1 MQPQHR
7 AANEEEQTWKYFS
20 WVRSAEYAWVEKGFR
35 PWQAI
40 RGVMDQGN
48 SSIQLKVSPCAHHP
62 PLPSWRHNN
71 SHNIIPYCAVLW
83 TSKSNLTIS
92 KVYNGLSVGLSQTCG
107 IQFSS
112 KNIAQKHLSE
122 TGPSVIWHNIEL
134 KCNPHLIR
142 VTPVLKSWTFNVSF
156 TQRQLRFFHRKFNPD
171 LIDLL
176 YQNSGQQPIWTD
188 NMSCSPWQI
197 TPPRHPVSQSN
208 DKTKLEIQIR
218 SQWTLGDS
226 FWTYHPWWIVQILPN

>member
-1 MQPQHR
+1 MRKNKAEIFCMSQKCRVCLGWKRVSTLACDQRGDGSREKFDPAQTISLRAPPTPPFLETQH
-7 AANEEEQTWKYFS
+7 
-20 WVRSAEYAWVEKGFR
+20 
-35 PWQAI
+35 
-40 RGVMDQGN
+40 
-48 SSIQLKVSPCAHHP
+48 
-62 PLPSWRHNN
+62 
-71 SHNIIPYCAVLW
+71 SHNIIPYCAVWW

-92 KVYNGLSVGLSQTCG
+92 KVYNIWAKCRSVPNLWYSIFLQ
-107 IQFSS
+107 
-112 KNIAQKHLSE
+112 NIAQKHLSE
-122 TGPSVIWHNIEL
+122 TGPSVIWHKMEL
-134 KCNPHLIR
+134 KSKPHLIR
-142 VTPVLKSWTFNVSF
+142 VTPVFKSWTFNVSF

-176 YQNSGQQPIWTD
+176 YQDSGQQHIWTD